1 MEWYKAELAPDS
13 VKAFSEKY
21 GCDLLA
27 ASILL
32 RRGITKGEDVRYFL
46 EKDLRHLHNPFD
58 LPGMEDAVERILAA
72 KDEGEKILVFGDS
85 DVDGITG
92 TVLLTDFLRQN
103 GFDAAWRLPEG
114 DEPYGLSTRAIEQ
127 FAENYGT
134 LIITVDCGISNVDE
148 TARAAELGVS
158 VVVTDHHNPP
168 EILPEADAL
177 VNPKLPGRYPF
188 KSLCGCAVAFKLV
201 SALRFALDSEVYGQP
216 LSLLNV
222 RPSNDAFIIEAA
234 KLKNLAVIDT
244 LTETIVPGMVGISET
259 RIPAFLSGQQILVW
273 DAPLQQKMLA
283 RVFGSSVD
291 VQMIDIAPEIG
302 KTIPQTAGKS
312 LLRLRE
318 QSRISRYSDGAG
330 ELDALVNLFT
340 GFVYKKEASSSL
352 KAGESA
358 DLQLAAL
365 ATIAD
370 IMPLLDENRLIVRAG
385 LESLRANPRPGLA
398 ELVSRLELDIRHMNA
413 DAFSWHFTPVIN
425 SAGRM
430 GCPEKAV
437 SLLLAEKP
445 AEQTALAGEIAA
457 MNEKRKRLVDEV
469 YSAARPEAKKSL
481 ETYSGN
487 FAVFAAE
494 NILPGLTGLVASR
507 LASHFNVP
515 ALVVSFVDDTAK
527 ASLRSV
533 RDYNLHFLLEYCAD
547 LFLRYGGHDFAAGF
561 TLERSNWELFLERLR
576 SIAANM
582 ELKPEGA
589 ERLEIVAEIPLS
601 YLSRF
606 DEDTKKNKKDLY
618 VLRLL
623 DDFEPS
629 GEESKPLLFMS
640 RGLVISDIQLLGKEV
655 QHVKLTLDTGNL
667 KWPGLYWNAA
677 EKVKVDFDTGDKVD
691 IVYNLGRNW
700 FNGNETPQMIIRDLK
715 RSK

>member
-21 GCDLLA
+21 GCDLLT

-32 RRGITKGEDVRYFL
+32 RRGITEGEDVRYFL

-72 KDEGEKILVFGDS
+72 KEEGEKILVFGDR

-103 GFDAAWRLPEG
+103 GFDAAWRLPED
-114 DEPYGLSTRAIEQ
+114 DEPYGLSIRTIEQ

-148 TARAAELGVS
+148 IARAAELGVS

-188 KSLCGCAVAFKLV
+188 KHLCGCAVAFKLV
-201 SALRFALDSEVYGQP
+201 SALRFALGSEVYGQP

-222 RPSNDAFIIEAA
+222 RPSNDAFIIEIAR
-234 KLKNLAVIDT
+234 LKNLAVIDT
-244 LTETIVPGMVGISET
+244 LAETIVPGMVGISGT
-259 RIPAFLSGQQILVW
+259 RLPSFLSGQQILVW
-273 DAPLQQKMLA
+273 DAPLQQKMLT
-283 RVFGSSVD
+283 RVFGNSVD

-302 KTIPQTAGKS
+302 KAIPQAAGKS
-312 LLRLRE
+312 LIRLRE
-318 QSRISRYSDGAG
+318 QSRIGRYSGGAG
-330 ELDALVNLFT
+330 ELDALVNLFI
-340 GFVYKKEASSSL
+340 GFVRKKEAASPVHT
-352 KAGESA
+352 GESA

-370 IMPLLDENRLIVRAG
+370 IMPLRDENRLIVRAG
-385 LESLRANPRPGLA
+385 LESLRTKPRPGLA
-398 ELVSRLELDIRHMNA
+398 ELVSRLELDTRRMIA
-413 DAFSWHFTPVIN
+413 KDFSWYFTPVIN

-445 AEQTALAGEIAA
+445 AEQNALAGEIAA
-457 MNEKRKRLVDEV
+457 LNEKRKRLLEEV
-469 YSAARPEAKKSL
+469 CAAARPEAKKNL

-507 LASHFNVP
+507 LVSHFNVP
-515 ALVVSFVDDTAK
+515 ALVVSFVDGIAK

-533 RDYNLHFLLEYCAD
+533 RGYNLQFFLDQCAD

-561 TLERSNWELFLERLR
+561 SMDRNNWNLFLERLR
-576 SIAANM
+576 LTAANM
-582 ELKPEGA
+582 ELKPESA
-589 ERLEIVAEIPLS
+589 ERLEIDAEIPLS

-606 DEDTKKNKKDLY
+606 EEDPKKNKKDLY
-618 VLRLL
+618 VLRLV
-623 DDFEPS
+623 DNFEPA
-629 GEESKPLLFMS
+629 GEENEPLLFMS
-640 RGLVISDIQLLGKEV
+640 RGLLISDIQLMGKEV
-655 QHVKLTLDTGNL
+655 QHVKLTLDAGNL

-677 EKVKVDFDTGDKVD
+677 DKVKVDFDMGGRVD
-691 IVYNLGRNW
+691 VVYNLGRDW
-700 FNGNETPQMIIRDLK
+700 FNGNETPQMIIRDLR
-715 RSK
+715 RSE